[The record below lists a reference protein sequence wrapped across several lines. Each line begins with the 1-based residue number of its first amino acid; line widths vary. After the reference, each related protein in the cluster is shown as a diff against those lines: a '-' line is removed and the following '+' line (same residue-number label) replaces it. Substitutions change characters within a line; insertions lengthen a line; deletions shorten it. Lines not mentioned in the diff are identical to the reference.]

1 MDMELILTTAVTLF
15 IVLDPFGNL
24 AVFHNVLSGVPEEDR
39 GRILLREMF
48 IALIVLM
55 LFLFWG
61 RPLLN
66 FLGLQTHTLQITSGV
81 ILFIISIGMIFPTK
95 AVIGHD
101 GDDEPFI
108 VPLAIPLTAGP
119 SAIILLLLLASQK
132 PDHMLEVAAATFL
145 AWLAS
150 AVILMTSPLLMR
162 FLGRKGSRALERL
175 MGMLLVM
182 IAIQMFLD
190 GVAGYQHLQ

>member
-1 MDMELILTTAVTLF
+1 MDLILTMAVTLF

-24 AVFHNVLSGVPEEDR
+24 AVFHTVLSDCPEKDR
-39 GRILLREMF
+39 SRILIREML
-48 IALIVLM
+48 IALLVLM

-61 RPLLN
+61 QPLLN
-66 FLGLQTHTLQITSGV
+66 FLGLKTSTLQITSGV
-81 ILFIISIGMIFPTK
+81 ILFIISIGMIFPAK
-95 AVIGHD
+95 SVIGHE

-108 VPLAIPLTAGP
+108 VPLAIPLVAGP
-119 SAIILLLLLASQK
+119 SAIILLLLLASQNGDK
-132 PDHMLEVAAATFL
+132 MGQIAAATFI

-150 AVILMTSPLLMR
+150 SLVLLASPIFMR
-162 FLGRKGSRALERL
+162 FLGRKGTRALERL

-190 GVAGYQHLQ
+190 GVAGYQHFH

>member
-1 MDMELILTTAVTLF
+1 MDLIITTAVTLF

-24 AVFHNVLSGVPEEDR
+24 AVFHTVLSSCPEKDR
-39 GRILLREMF
+39 SRILIREML
-48 IALIVLM
+48 IALVVLM

-61 RPLLN
+61 QPLLQ
-66 FLGLQTHTLQITSGV
+66 FLGLKASTLQITSGV
-81 ILFIISIGMIFPTK
+81 ILFIISLGMIFPAK
-95 AVIGHD
+95 SVLGHEA
-101 GDDEPFI
+101 DDEPFI
-108 VPLAIPLTAGP
+108 VPLAIPLVAGP
-119 SAIILLLLLASQK
+119 STLILLLLLASQQS
-132 PDHMLEVAAATFL
+132 DHMTEIAIATFI
-145 AWLAS
+145 AWLLTALILLAS
-150 AVILMTSPLLMR
+150 PIFMR